1 MVNKVTLIGRLGQNP
16 EVRSFN
22 EKNQIAK
29 FSLATNE
36 AYKDKGG
43 QWVENTEWHNIV
55 LWGSLAERA
64 EKQLKKGNLVY
75 LEGKLSTSKWKDKN
89 NDFQSRTEVRVTS
102 FKLLSEESKSK
113 PTDKNGKMPF
123 VVTPSEQSS
132 DDLPF

>member
-1 MVNKVTLIGRLGQNP
+1 MVNKVTLIGRLGQDP

-64 EKQLKKGNLVY
+64 EKQLKKGHLVY
-75 LEGKLSTSKWKDKN
+75 LDGKLSTNKWKDKN

-102 FKLLSEESKSK
+102 FKLLSEDSKSK
-113 PTDKNGKMPF
+113 PTLKNGKMPF
-123 VVTPSEQSS
+123 VVAPSEQSS

>member
-36 AYKDKGG
+36 VYKDKGG

-55 LWGSLAERA
+55 LWGALAERA

-75 LEGKLSTSKWKDKN
+75 IEGKLTTNKWKDKN
-89 NDFQSRTEVRVTS
+89 NAIQSRTEVRVVS
-102 FKLLSEESKSK
+102 FKLLTEESKTKGDSK
-113 PTDKNGKMPF
+113 NNNMPF
-123 VVTPSEQSS
+123 VVAPSEE
-132 DDLPF
+132 DNDNLPF